1 MLIRL
6 RWFLL
11 GVLSSVGALGW
22 LAVQVKRARERLTP
36 GNLARQG
43 ARGFADVLDTI
54 AERVAPPHQ
63 D

>member
-6 RWFLL
+6 RWFVL
-11 GVLSSVGALGW
+11 GVLSSVGVLGW

-36 GNLARQG
+36 ANLARRG
-43 ARGFADVLDTI
+43 ARGFADVLDSL
-54 AERVAPPHQ
+54 AERVAPEQ

>member
-1 MLIRL
+1 MLVRL

-11 GVLSSVGALGW
+11 GALSSAGALGW

-36 GNLARQG
+36 ANLARRG
-43 ARGFADVLDTI
+43 ARGFADVLDAL
-54 AERVAPPHQ
+54 AERVAPGG